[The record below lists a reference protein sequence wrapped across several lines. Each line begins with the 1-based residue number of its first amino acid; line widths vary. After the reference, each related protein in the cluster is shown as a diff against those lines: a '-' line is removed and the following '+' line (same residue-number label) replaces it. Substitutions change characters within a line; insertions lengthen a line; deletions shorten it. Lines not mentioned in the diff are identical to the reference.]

1 MLDSEAPTQ
10 PLRTVDSCGPV
21 RSDALIDRD
30 ADQLDVVPTPEEAGQ
45 KGRRRARILPAA
57 HANRDPLAVLEIDL
71 GPKLAFRAS
80 LYEGEK
86 VVATKMFPAVAN
98 PFDRGESAPVAGHE
112 RSHRRGDLRAHGPD
126 GGDAGG
132 GGRRAW
138 ATPTGGPIVGPWKF
152 VGAPKVGCRT
162 RRSYATAARITD
174 HDPARPVVSAIAPS
188 VTHGLWRA
196 AAGSTRATLMM
207 RRSPPTTKTAR
218 NRDHQ

>member
-1 MLDSEAPTQ
+1 VLDSEARAES
-10 PLRTVDSCGPV
+10 LRKVDSRGPV

-30 ADQLDVVPTPEEAGQ
+30 ADQLDVVPTPEEVGQ

-57 HANRDPLAVLEIDL
+57 HANRDPLAALEIDL

-86 VVATKMFPAVAN
+86 VIATKMFPAVAN
-98 PFDRGESAPVAGHE
+98 PFDRGESAPVAGHG

-132 GGRRAW
+132 GGRGAW
-138 ATPTGGPIVGPWKF
+138 ATPTGGPMVGPWKS
-152 VGAPKVGCRT
+152 GAGTKGGCRT
-162 RRSYATAARITD
+162 RRSYATPARITD
-174 HDPARPVVSAIAPS
+174 HDPAKPVASASAPS

-196 AAGSTRATLMM
+196 AAGTAGAPLRTR
-207 RRSPPTTKTAR
+207 
-218 NRDHQ
+218 